1 MINVTK
7 ITNKEDSFLLNYWT
21 GNKQETLL
29 VNGSNII
36 SELNKAFASI
46 QKQNE
51 EQQKREEAC
60 RQQYAN
66 HGSLGGAGQCVPGIS
81 TIGDVKEAA

>member
-29 VNGSNII
+29 VNGSNIVA
-36 SELNKAFASI
+36 ELNKAFANI
-46 QKQNE
+46 QKLNE
-51 EQQKREEAC
+51 EQQKRDEVY
-60 RQQYAN
+60 RQQY
-66 HGSLGGAGQCVPGIS
+66 GLLGGAGQCVPGIS